1 MEAFLESLLVV
12 AVAEIGDRTQILSL
26 LLASRFRRPVP
37 ILCGILV
44 ATVANHALA
53 ALAGEIVGE
62 VLRGEVLRWL
72 LAVSF
77 LAMAVWVL
85 IPDKLDDNAAGIV
98 QSRGAFLATVGSF
111 FIAEIGDKT
120 EIATAALAARFDL
133 LLPVVLGST
142 AGMMIANVPAV
153 LAGHLMTGKL
163 NPRYTRYVAAALL
176 AAQGALAALGVRMI

>member
-1 MEAFLESLLVV
+1 MEAFLESLFVV

-26 LLASRFRRPVP
+26 LLASRFRQPVP

-85 IPDKLDDNAAGIV
+85 IPDELDEMGIV
-98 QSRGAFLATVGSF
+98 KSRGAFLATVGSF

-120 EIATAALAARFDL
+120 EIATAALAARFDTL
-133 LLPVVLGST
+133 LAVVLGST

-163 NPRYTRYVAAALL
+163 NPRYTRYIAAALL
-176 AAQGALAALGVRMI
+176 AAQGALAGLGVRMI